1 MNALRL
7 LYLFRVHVLFFVA
20 IILSLVLYF
29 SNESNS
35 VKSVQADIADIVSI
49 VLSPKKWY
57 QNILN
62 TKEKN
67 EYLIQSVS
75 QLRLLNSELIHLKYE
90 NDEFRKMLNF
100 KESSPLSLLGS
111 TVVNNQLSG
120 FIKTL
125 TLNSGKN
132 DGVPINLPIIDM
144 YGLVGKTITVGDRA
158 SLVQL
163 ITDKNFRVS
172 VKTGQNWN
180 LGLFIPTHGKFGNIE
195 GIPKSQ
201 KVEPGNL
208 VITSGISKIYPK
220 DIPVARVVSVEVDL
234 ERPFLQIVAE
244 VKADIYNSDYVFIIQ

>member
-132 DGVPINLPIIDM
+132 DGVLINLPIIDM